1 MKQHVNAQLFGEL
14 NILRVVCISVHGLMS
29 EFSFLHLHRYNLGGG
44 DEEKTDVDSLDQE
57 EYGWKIIH
65 ADVFRLPSNLPL
77 FCAVIGVGTQF
88 LGRQKKE

>member
-1 MKQHVNAQLFGEL
+1 MKQRVNCV
-14 NILRVVCISVHGLMS
+14 LRRVTYRFIV
-29 EFSFLHLHRYNLGGG
+29 FLSICRYNLGGG

-88 LGRQKKE
+88 LGRP